1 MSHQTTDYSQ
11 PIEKFELERRR
22 SMLREKQALTHALI
36 MQQMKVDN
44 LDQLETEEEILA
56 AAVELTR

>member
-1 MSHQTTDYSQ
+1 
-11 PIEKFELERRR
+11 
-22 SMLREKQALTHALI
+22 MLREKQALTHALI